1 MYDPSG
7 PGISASVN
15 GLRKLIIYCYP
26 MFPPTLHTTITRGI
40 RKYTKLITYNCES
53 GGEIEI

>member
-1 MYDPSG
+1 MY
-7 PGISASVN
+7 
-15 GLRKLIIYCYP
+15 
-26 MFPPTLHTTITRGI
+26 PPTLQATITRGI